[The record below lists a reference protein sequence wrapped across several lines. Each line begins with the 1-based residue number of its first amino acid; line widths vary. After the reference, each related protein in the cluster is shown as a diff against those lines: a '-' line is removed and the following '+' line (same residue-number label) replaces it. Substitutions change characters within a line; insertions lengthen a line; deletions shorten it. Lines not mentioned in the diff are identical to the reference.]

1 MVITLQGEYRLGK
14 GNKKAIKHMVFSLKW
29 YIGVLSQ

>member
-14 GNKKAIKHMVFSLKW
+14 GNEKAKKNMVFSLKW
-29 YIGVLSQ
+29 YIGVFGQ